1 VSEIG
6 GSAQDIRNALRF
18 PSLFTLNGTK
28 YIYTWIAPDG
38 DYDSV
43 VDSLLGV
50 YGYLDARLY
59 ANLSPAPP
67 RAYVYGDSTLESWDV
82 VRNHFRPFFP
92 TVELGAP
99 SWGGGDTSLV
109 SLNGLF
115 DSILLQGD
123 VYHMMWHPQVLST
136 DVNKSYLV
144 NHLNYISGR
153 TNVWY
158 VNLGHLYLYH
168 LLQSGSTTGTTSVT
182 AFRSGPDN
190 FRLYQNYPN
199 PFNPSTIISYDL
211 PRSALVV
218 LKVFDVLG
226 REVMTLTSEH
236 QSAGNHEVKFS
247 AASLSS
253 GTYFYRIQA
262 GEYAATKRLLLLK

>member
-1 VSEIG
+1 
-6 GSAQDIRNALRF
+6 
-18 PSLFTLNGTK
+18 
-28 YIYTWIAPDG
+28 
-38 DYDSV
+38 
-43 VDSLLGV
+43 
-50 YGYLDARLY
+50 
-59 ANLSPAPP
+59 
-67 RAYVYGDSTLESWDV
+67 
-82 VRNHFRPFFP
+82 
-92 TVELGAP
+92 
-99 SWGGGDTSLV
+99 
-109 SLNGLF
+109 
-115 DSILLQGD
+115 
-123 VYHMMWHPQVLST
+123 
-136 DVNKSYLV
+136 
-144 NHLNYISGR
+144 
-153 TNVWY
+153 